1 MPDITNASYT
11 SFDGRRRI
19 ACGSLQANALAV
31 KRAIESGSAGPVLTF
46 DDQTGRVVDIDI
58 RGSEADLLQR
68 LSHGT
73 PPASPRDGS
82 GIDTETSPEPR
93 GRGRP
98 KLGVVAREV
107 TLLPRHWDWLAAQ
120 PGGASVALRKLVEEA
135 RRANLDEQ
143 RRRQAQERA
152 YHFMSAIAGDMGGFE
167 EAARAL
173 FANNEALFRR
183 HTDAW
188 PADVRDHARHLTFG
202 DGIPDSK
209 TS

>member
-1 MPDITNASYT
+1 VADTTLASFT
-11 SFDGRRRI
+11 SFDGHRRI
-19 ACGSLQANALAV
+19 ACGTLQANALAV
-31 KRAIESGSAGPVLTF
+31 KQAVESGSTEPVLTF

-58 RGSEADLLQR
+58 RGSEADLLDR

-73 PPASPRDGS
+73 PPFSSGDGS
-82 GIDTETSPEPR
+82 GIETETSPEPR

-107 TLLPRHWDWLAAQ
+107 TLLPRHWDWLAMQ
-120 PGGASVALRKLVEEA
+120 PGGASVTLRKLVEGA

-143 RRRQAQERA
+143 RRRQAHERA

-173 FANNEALFRR
+173 FANDEALFHC

-188 PADVRDHARHLTFG
+188 PGDVRDHARHLAFG
-202 DGIPDSK
+202 DGTPDSK